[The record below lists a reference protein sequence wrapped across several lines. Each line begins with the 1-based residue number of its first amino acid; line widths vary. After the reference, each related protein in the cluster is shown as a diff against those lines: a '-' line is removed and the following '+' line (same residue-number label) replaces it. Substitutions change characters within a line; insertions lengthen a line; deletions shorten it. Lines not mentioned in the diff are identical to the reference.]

1 MHDVYCIFRRERTT
15 TTAFADDTD
24 FLDLD
29 DHLTPPSE
37 LYAGSGGKPPL
48 TFHMDTKSHKKKSV
62 TFKQEIV
69 WVARPPVGCVLY
81 IHIMYIN
88 AHTFLFLRRHTLF
101 FIMFFCVFW
110 VYFCVYLCRSSTG
123 LHQSLLVTESV
134 QDTGTEWLE
143 YVDPNEPRYCL
154 CNQVSVITFKSSGS
168 MHWCNNYVTIFV
180 CIPLY
185 TM

>member
-48 TFHMDTKSHKKKSV
+48 TFHMDTKSHKKKS
-62 TFKQEIV
+62 
-69 WVARPPVGCVLY
+69 
-81 IHIMYIN
+81 
-88 AHTFLFLRRHTLF
+88 
-101 FIMFFCVFW
+101 
-110 VYFCVYLCRSSTG
+110 STG

-154 CNQVSVITFKSSGS
+154 CNQVSYGEMVGCDNAEVSD
-168 MHWCNNYVTIFV
+168 CYYTI
-180 CIPLY
+180 CIG
-185 TM
+185 